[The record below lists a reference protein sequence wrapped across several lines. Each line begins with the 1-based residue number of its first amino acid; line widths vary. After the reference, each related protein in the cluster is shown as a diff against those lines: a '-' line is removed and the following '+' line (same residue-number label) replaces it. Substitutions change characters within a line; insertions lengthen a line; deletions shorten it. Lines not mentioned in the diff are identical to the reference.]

1 MTEIPSKYVGS
12 EIGDINRQIRA
23 EIKHLLNGDE
33 NAAKRIEQLSIR
45 KEKILRPRRL
55 RCGRNYLKHL

>member
-12 EIGDINRQIRA
+12 EIGDINKQISA
-23 EIKHLLNGDE
+23 EIKRLLNGDE

-45 KEKILRPRRL
+45 KEKILRPRRF